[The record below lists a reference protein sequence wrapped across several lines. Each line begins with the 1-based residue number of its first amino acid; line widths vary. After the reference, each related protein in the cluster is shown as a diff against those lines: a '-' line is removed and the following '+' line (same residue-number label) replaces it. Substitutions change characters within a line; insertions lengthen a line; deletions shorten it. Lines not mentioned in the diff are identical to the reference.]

1 MKIFVFGLSMF
12 ITGAL
17 GLAILCGAAMLSNYT
32 SGSLYF
38 VDIWRLFGLSNVVM
52 FFLIIG
58 AVGLIFLMLDLVLM
72 IWAKVKSS
80 GF

>member
-17 GLAILCGAAMLSNYT
+17 GLAILCGAAMLSTYT

-38 VDIWRLFGLSNVVM
+38 VDIWRLFGLTNVVI

-58 AVGLIFLMLDLVLM
+58 AVGLLFLILDLVLKF
-72 IWAKVKSS
+72 WRK
-80 GF
+80 